1 MENKEIIAN
10 MIIANLKRIMKIEI
24 ITIITKILINKITN
38 NLNKI
43 TDNIIIK
50 ISINNRTIN
59 HNIKNQTTKLLQDRT
74 MNRLIN

>member
-1 MENKEIIAN
+1 MENKEMIAN

-43 TDNIIIK
+43 MDNIIIK
-50 ISINNRTIN
+50 ILINNRTIN
-59 HNIKNQTTKLLQDRT
+59 HNIKNLTTKLLQDRT
-74 MNRLIN
+74 MNQHIN

>member
-1 MENKEIIAN
+1 MENKEMIAN
-10 MIIANLKRIMKIEI
+10 MIIANLKRVMKIEI

-38 NLNKI
+38 NLNRI

-59 HNIKNQTTKLLQDRT
+59 HNIKNQTTKLLQDHT
-74 MNRLIN
+74 MNQLIN